1 MIRLEEV
8 DSSFDRSIDIS
19 RLYYD
24 GGTADQWC
32 LRLHLVGVEMDVSP
46 VTGHQHLAGVI
57 SWRAGA
63 NRVRQ
68 QGAVNRQSSKI
79 VIR

>member
-1 MIRLEEV
+1 LVALFLLADGEVHPLMIRLEEV

-32 LRLHLVGVEMDVSP
+32 VYVMMCHV
-46 VTGHQHLAGVI
+46 
-57 SWRAGA
+57 
-63 NRVRQ
+63 
-68 QGAVNRQSSKI
+68 
-79 VIR
+79 